1 MWLPDEKELQN
12 NVAAKALINSIVST
26 ISSDPGALLTV
37 VFPLPSISDLIKLC
51 HENFAGYSKS
61 EQGVWHTASRLVL
74 KICDHLCYHVGYS
87 VEEKDTHQGFLDC
100 ATEWIFVENLRKA
113 DFFLPGT
120 NKEMYVD
127 CFDSHPN
134 IFPERHPE
142 LCHTECDALIWDFSA
157 AIDPNEEKWGEKK
170 CQRVL
175 ATQQERRDFVGIIK
189 RKINWRW
196 VKSTLEQRRFRRWP
210 GKDNSSNRARPRDRL
225 SNTFL
230 PWGSDNATELED
242 PKGTRKIQNQSHH
255 GCLLH
260 DRS

>member
-100 ATEWIFVENLRKA
+100 ATEWIFVENLRKT

-120 NKEMYVD
+120 NKEMYVEF
-127 CFDSHPN
+127 FDSHPN
-134 IFPERHPE
+134 ISPERHPE
-142 LCHTECDALIWDFSA
+142 LCHTECDALIAEILARRS
-157 AIDPNEEKWGEKK
+157 IQMKKNEEKRNVRGYLLLNKNGE
-170 CQRVL
+170 
-175 ATQQERRDFVGIIK
+175 
-189 RKINWRW
+189 
-196 VKSTLEQRRFRRWP
+196 TL
-210 GKDNSSNRARPRDRL
+210 SA
-225 SNTFL
+225 
-230 PWGSDNATELED
+230 
-242 PKGTRKIQNQSHH
+242 
-255 GCLLH
+255 
-260 DRS
+260 